1 MQLPAALLLLLSL
14 LSLHAGETPSEASP
28 AAAETASEKP
38 DPELESVRRLLEAG
52 GLTVSHVGR
61 MESGSI
67 GASVRLGLC
76 ANPRIR
82 NQETVAFVQRSRTAG
97 LWLVRLTMGGQERA
111 GLNVEPTEER
121 EELAK
126 VLHLS
131 PFLRDV
137 MPASRDEDGDEP
149 RSYLLHAAHH
159 VSAADPRAFAA
170 FVADVADQLSRA
182 FAVEAEGLPLLVT
195 PSERAREP
203 LVAAQKNLA
212 DRLRVR
218 AIQGLTSPRA
228 GTPAAEDPLSMASHP
243 LDPRIF
249 RGLVGS
255 DHAAEILPELESSSL
270 ARLTGHAAL
279 RHYLAMLVAE
289 RERDEARALRRLAYA
304 ADGGKPL
311 DAWALYLWGLHLIVD
326 EPEGDRA
333 VLFVEGLDALRDSMR
348 LGCEAALGCYL
359 YALSLPDEP
368 LVNGESHWESRARWE
383 ALFDHYNPHLV
394 QEEVEVERAYAKGDL
409 SPVRIGVKAVGEEL
423 RQVRLAVDEMNAA
436 RQARGWKL
444 LEVVEERPASEPLVE
459 DARSGDPAEG
469 GSAREG

>member
-1 MQLPAALLLLLSL
+1 MHLLAVLLLLLSL
-14 LSLHAGETPSEASP
+14 LSLHAGGTPSQASP
-28 AAAETASEKP
+28 PVAEISPEKP

-82 NQETVAFVQRSRTAG
+82 DQETVAFVQRSRTAG
-97 LWLVRLTMGGQERA
+97 LWLVRLTMGGRERA
-111 GLNVEPTEER
+111 RLNVEPTEAR

-137 MPASRDEDGDEP
+137 MAASQDEDEEEP

-170 FVADVADQLSRA
+170 FVADVADQLSRV

-218 AIQGLTSPRA
+218 AIQGLSSPRA
-228 GTPAAEDPLSMASHP
+228 GLPAAEDPLSMASHP
-243 LDPRIF
+243 INPGILRD
-249 RGLVGS
+249 LAGS
-255 DHAAEILPELESSSL
+255 DHAAEMLPELESSALSAL
-270 ARLTGHAAL
+270 PGHLAL
-279 RHYLAMLVAE
+279 RRYLALPKAQPE
-289 RERDEARALRRLAYA
+289 EDAAAGLRRLAYEE
-304 ADGGKPL
+304 DGVKARN
-311 DAWALYLWGLHLIVD
+311 AWALYLWGLHLIVD
-326 EPEGDRA
+326 EPEGERA
-333 VLFVEGLDALRDSMR
+333 ALFVEGLDALRESIR
-348 LGCEAALGCYL
+348 LGCEGALGCYL

-368 LVNGESHWESRARWE
+368 LVNGESHWENRARWE
-383 ALFDHYNPHLV
+383 ALFRHFDPHV
-394 QEEVEVERAYAKGDL
+394 VEEAVEVEKAYLAGDL
-409 SPVRIGVKAVGEEL
+409 SPVRIGVRAEGEEL
-423 RQVRLAVDEMNAA
+423 RQVRLAVEEMNAA
-436 RQARGWKL
+436 RKARGWKL
-444 LEVVEERPASEPLVE
+444 IEVVEERPASEPLVG
-459 DARSGDPAEG
+459 DAPTKDPAEA
-469 GSAREG
+469 GSAGEG